1 MEALFVQ
8 IKAIQEKLQILL
20 KQQQLLQKENLKL
33 KKDLEK
39 LQTEKLQ
46 KETDFQGI
54 IQQLES
60 VKVGDSQWSSSD
72 KLLMEKRIDGYL
84 KEIEKCLLLLNAWY
98 DGRTHT
104 RKYCNCRPILPP

>member
-1 MEALFVQ
+1 MDSLSVQ

-39 LQTEKLQ
+39 LQT
-46 KETDFQGI
+46 I
-54 IQQLES
+54 IHQLES
-60 VKVGDSQWSSSD
+60 VKMGDSQWSSSD

-84 KEIEKCLLLLNAWY
+84 KEIEKCLLLLNA
-98 DGRTHT
+98 
-104 RKYCNCRPILPP
+104 